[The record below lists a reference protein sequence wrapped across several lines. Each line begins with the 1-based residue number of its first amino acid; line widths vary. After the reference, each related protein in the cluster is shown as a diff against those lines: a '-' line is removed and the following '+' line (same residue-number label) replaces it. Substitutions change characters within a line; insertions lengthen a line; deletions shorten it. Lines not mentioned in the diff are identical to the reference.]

1 MMEKVIFEGNVVK
14 SAITGNVV
22 GHIEPSQD
30 QCIDVILNNGCHQY
44 AYYGTSDNEGNF
56 FSFCRN
62 TSACGKY
69 CHGKDENDLSCRYNR
84 KGTANAGYYV
94 DTAAT
99 ESVY

>member
-1 MMEKVIFEGNVVK
+1 MEKVTFEGNVVK
-14 SAITGNVV
+14 SAATGNIV
-22 GHIEPSQD
+22 GRIEPSTD

-44 AYYGTSDNEGNF
+44 AYYGTCDDSGNF
-56 FSFCRN
+56 FNFCRN
-62 TSACGKY
+62 TYACGQH
-69 CHGKDENDLSCRYNR
+69 CFGRGDDDLSCRYNR